1 MQVYLEKDEIIQIA
15 ISVVAISFA
24 FTLVF
29 AGIGSVLAVPREFI
43 AFMMLSLVTVGSGF
57 VLHEMGHKL
66 VAIAYGAQAKFRM
79 WTQGLVFMLITS
91 LFGFLFAAP
100 GAVYIYSNRITTRQ
114 NGIISVAGPIVN
126 IILVLVFIG
135 LALVAPIRQY
145 FTFLAGLSE
154 PGYGMSN
161 GVLNVWLF
169 GASINLILA
178 LFNMIP
184 AFPLDG
190 SKVFR
195 WSKAAWGISV
205 LILLGF
211 GAILIS
217 PFIVVMWGLL
227 LLLALIFSKLAFG

>member
-1 MQVYLEKDEIIQIA
+1 LEVYLEKDEITQIA

-66 VAIAYGAQAKFRM
+66 VAISYGAQAKFRM

-145 FTFLAGLSE
+145 FTFLADLSE
-154 PGYGMSN
+154 PGFGMAH

-169 GASINLILA
+169 GASINLLLA

-184 AFPLDG
+184 ASPLDG

-195 WSKAAWGISV
+195 WSKAVWVISV
-205 LILLGF
+205 LVLLGF
-211 GAILIS
+211 GSVLIS
-217 PFIVVMWGLL
+217 PFIVVSWGLL